1 MYASPKRFFPVF
13 RMDGFFCYGA
23 KMIFQLTLTILAK
36 CEKYINDCKDDGEA
50 MIQCQ
55 EYFKNVV
62 RSDAYDD
69 VRRSTIFFCIFLS
82 ITTYYVLDFRM
93 KRVRSQNFT

>member
-36 CEKYINDCKDDGEA
+36 CERYINDCKDDGEA

-69 VRRSTIFFCIFLS
+69 VRRLTTILHFSYQCATYFCLE
-82 ITTYYVLDFRM
+82 FRM
-93 KRVRSQNFT
+93 KRVRSLNFT

>member
-1 MYASPKRFFPVF
+1 MYF

-23 KMIFQLTLTILAK
+23 KMIFQLTLTVLAK

-69 VRRSTIFFCIFLS
+69 VRRLPILQLLFTRLLIVLCIS
-82 ITTYYVLDFRM
+82 YFRM
-93 KRVRSQNFT
+93 KRVTNPNFT

>member
-1 MYASPKRFFPVF
+1 MERYFENVKCMPIVKGSFRFF

-55 EYFKNVV
+55 DYFKKVV

-69 VRRSTIFFCIFLS
+69 VRR
-82 ITTYYVLDFRM
+82 RP
-93 KRVRSQNFT
+93 NFALQ